1 MISHASDLPIS
12 VLVPAPRVCDLFKAG
27 AVPPEQVENVK
38 TQTTK
43 TKILSESTI
52 EIDLEIVWTPVPT
65 DPLYYDLRIMNDNT
79 TNNARNI
86 HTEEETVRIMSHI
99 IVSQTESLYTW
110 PAKLLLN

>member
-65 DPLYYDLRIMNDNT
+65 DPLYYDVRIMNDNS

-86 HTEEETVRIMSHI
+86 YTEQAVRTMSLI